1 MDSRTIDPMK
11 IEADALLPTEYGE
24 FRIKVMVDENGN
36 EHSILSVGLE
46 DKSRTPTIRIHSE
59 CLTGDAFSSMKC
71 DCGPQLKAAQKKLQE
86 EGCGAI
92 LYMRQ
97 EGRGIGLH
105 EKIRAYSLQDI
116 GFDTLDANIMLNHPA
131 DARDY
136 SFCAE
141 MLKKIGITKVKLMT
155 NNPLKVKGLVDNG
168 ITVEN
173 RIEHIQGISTYN
185 EEYLSTKAKRMG
197 HILPFVFNE

>member
-1 MDSRTIDPMK
+1 
-11 IEADALLPTEYGE
+11 
-24 FRIKVMVDENGN
+24 
-36 EHSILSVGLE
+36 
-46 DKSRTPTIRIHSE
+46 
-59 CLTGDAFSSMKC
+59 MKC
-71 DCGPQLKAAQKKLQE
+71 DCGPQLKAAQKKVQQ

-141 MLKKIGITKVKLMT
+141 MLKEIGITKVKLMT

-173 RIEHIQGISTYN
+173 RIEHIQGISTHN

>member
-1 MDSRTIDPMK
+1 MKSRTIDPMK
-11 IEADALLPTEYGE
+11 IEADAILPTEYGE
-24 FRIKVMVDENGN
+24 FRIKVMVDKNGN

-46 DKSRTPTIRIHSE
+46 DKNRTPTIRIHSE

-71 DCGPQLKAAQKKLQE
+71 DCGPQLKAAQKKVQE

-105 EKIRAYSLQDI
+105 EKIRAYSLQDK

-141 MLKKIGITKVKLMT
+141 MLKEIGITKVKLMT

-173 RIEHIQGISTYN
+173 RIEHIQGISHTQRRISVN
-185 EEYLSTKAKRMG
+185 KGKTHGTHLTIR
-197 HILPFVFNE
+197 F